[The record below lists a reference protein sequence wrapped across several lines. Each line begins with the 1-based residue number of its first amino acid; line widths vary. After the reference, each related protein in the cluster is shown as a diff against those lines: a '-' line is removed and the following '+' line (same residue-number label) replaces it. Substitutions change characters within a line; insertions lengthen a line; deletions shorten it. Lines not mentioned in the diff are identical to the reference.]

1 MFKKI
6 SFRLGMEG
14 GLYIGICLGALIA
27 ASLMLGMLLF
37 LSPDIQV
44 VIVVTLALILSSIL
58 LAGIVIYLQK
68 NRKKS
73 PDQLCTCRYRSS
85 LYTYCRECALK
96 EKSTG
101 PSDRPDMP
109 EK

>member
-14 GLYIGICLGALIA
+14 GLYIGICLGALTA
-27 ASLMLGMLLF
+27 ATLILCLLLL
-37 LSPDIQV
+37 LSPDTLTL
-44 VIVVTLALILSSIL
+44 IVVTVALLLSSIL
-58 LAGIVIYLQK
+58 GAGIVIYAQK
-68 NRKKS
+68 MREKS

-85 LYTYCRECALK
+85 LYTYCRQCALR

-101 PSDRPDMP
+101 SSDRSDLPD
-109 EK
+109 K